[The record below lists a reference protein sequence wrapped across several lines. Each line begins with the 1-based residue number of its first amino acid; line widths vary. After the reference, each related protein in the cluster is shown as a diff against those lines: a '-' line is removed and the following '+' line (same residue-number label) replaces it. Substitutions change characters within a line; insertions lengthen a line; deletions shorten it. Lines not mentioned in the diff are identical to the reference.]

1 MRADQIPVPAT
12 CENSAPYVFEFFRM
26 SQVQHTITDLVV
38 HRLLKPEGAPATVE
52 LRASSC
58 AIDGAAVR
66 LVERLCGHYA
76 DRSSKGFGRFET
88 DEAAYP
94 LPLLVHDHVVARSI
108 DFATLS
114 QRMMEQLQACIDD
127 EVATDGFVLL
137 ARIQED
143 STDTLWVAL
152 VGETVGSAITGAL
165 DVVDCA
171 HLDFSTLRAA
181 GRIDLSGWQ
190 RGDERY
196 ISFLKGRGD
205 VAPWFKRFLG
215 CSDVVVARKETRK
228 LVLALNQFVDSERL
242 EPPARDALLERA
254 HGYLDELGES
264 GELLALDEVARQIC
278 PDQAAQLNAVL
289 NTEGLKLSSGFVP
302 DRRAI
307 RQLVRFSASGEQWK
321 LEFDRSG
328 LHSGAVHYDRA
339 TDTLV
344 LSGLPDYLKRM
355 LLEE

>member
-1 MRADQIPVPAT
+1 
-12 CENSAPYVFEFFRM
+12 M

-38 HRLLKPEGAPATVE
+38 HRLSKPEGTPAVVE
-52 LRASSC
+52 LRASSNTL
-58 AIDGAAVR
+58 DGAAVR
-66 LVERLCGHYA
+66 LIERLCGHYA
-76 DRSSKGFGRFET
+76 DRSSKGFGRFE
-88 DEAAYP
+88 DDQAAFP
-94 LPLLVHDHVVARSI
+94 LPLLVHDHVVARSL
-108 DFATLS
+108 DFITLS

-127 EVATDGFVLL
+127 EVETGGFVLI
-137 ARIQED
+137 ARIQEGA
-143 STDTLWVAL
+143 TDTLWVAL
-152 VGETVGSAITGAL
+152 VGETVGTAITSAL
-165 DVVDCA
+165 DIVDCA
-171 HLDFSTLRAA
+171 HLDFTSLRAA

-196 ISFLKGRGD
+196 ISFLKGRGE
-205 VAPWFKRFLG
+205 VAAWFKRFLG
-215 CSDVVVARKETRK
+215 CSDVVVALKETKK

-242 EPPARDALLERA
+242 DPPARDALLERA

-264 GELLALDEVARQIC
+264 GEPLALGEVARQIC
-278 PDQAAQLNAVL
+278 PERAEQLDAVL
-289 NTEGLKLSSGFVP
+289 HTEALKLNSGFVP

-328 LHSGAVHYDRA
+328 LHSGAVHYDRI